1 MKIIGIVGGSGAGKS
16 VLCNA
21 LEKRGIP
28 TLDTD
33 KTARE
38 VVEKGKP
45 CLEKLASEFGKE
57 ILDENGELIRK
68 KLAEIA
74 FSDRKRHEALNTI
87 THKYI
92 VEEVKRWLYEMDM
105 RGCNAVSIDA
115 PMLFE
120 SGLDKIC
127 DVKIAVVAPEEMR
140 IKRIILRDG
149 IDENAAKKRIKS
161 QKSEAELRELCDIV
175 IENDGTPEEFTK
187 KAEALSEKLISEE

>member
-38 VVEKGKP
+38 VVKKGKP

-140 IKRIILRDG
+140 IKRIVLRDG

>member
-45 CLEKLASEFGKE
+45 CLKKLASEFGKE

-187 KAEALSEKLISEE
+187 KAEVLSEKLISEE

>member
-38 VVEKGKP
+38 VVKKGKP